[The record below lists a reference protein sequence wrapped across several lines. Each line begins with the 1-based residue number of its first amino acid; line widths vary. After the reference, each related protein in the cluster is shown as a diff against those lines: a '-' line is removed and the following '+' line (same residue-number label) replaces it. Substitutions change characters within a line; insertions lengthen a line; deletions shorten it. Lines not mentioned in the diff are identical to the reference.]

1 MKTKS
6 GIWSAILFLAF
17 AAMTATTTWAAQR
30 ELTPDGNGGYYIN
43 MSATGTDTLVIPD
56 GVTTFNVYDDGGAEG
71 NYSIP
76 SSSNETNLVLVA
88 PQNYLLRL
96 TGYIKTT
103 YGFLSA
109 YDGDNLA
116 SRRKISYLDGY
127 EDVPNTLSSGQR
139 MLINFETLP
148 DYTNAGLFLTVTLV
162 DLTAPHAIVIGE
174 VANGSASASHT
185 EAVGGTLISLSVT
198 PNEGYVLQSINVVDE
213 LGNSLVYDDYG
224 RFLEGF
230 TGGRWYSGNI
240 ATFTMSNTDATV
252 NLRFQQIDKYL
263 DISEYDLPV
272 SGTLPVIIPNG
283 VSTFLIEPKGDG
295 TEDIDIALNA
305 PEGKILQI
313 MSEDNSNSGNDSLYV
328 YDGVNDDANL
338 LGKVPVRDMGRFIS
352 TQNVMT
358 LHYRAD
364 GHFRSRDAFRVTVL
378 DPDEVNNITV
388 TNGAG
393 GTVSP
398 SVSSATANTSVT
410 LTATPDNGYMLDY
423 IEAFDAEG
431 LKVKVN
437 NATWYEPGEMSFK
450 MPGSAVEIKPVFV
463 RIEDGPS
470 INMLKNGTFALTIP
484 EGINTIKVYDN
495 GGETGNYSPNCD
507 GYLLLTAPSGKKLR
521 LSGTIKVRSG
531 YSSGTGELYAYDGDN
546 VNVGLWFKANSYG
559 IGGVPKKLS
568 TGENVMLNFQTSAGT
583 TYDGL
588 NLIVTVVDPN
598 GPHAINIKT
607 AENGG
612 FVNPPATAMPGE
624 VVTLTATPDA
634 GYVLDRALVQDEY
647 VKEEY
652 LSNVEH
658 TVSWYSN
665 NEISFVMPQTDV
677 TITPYFENLAYG
689 PFYLSMDH
697 SGTENVTIPE
707 GVKTFTIS
715 DDYTDEKMDA
725 YFVLTAPEGKVFQMM
740 GEFSGRGSADS
751 LFIYN
756 GNDTLLKA
764 PNGTYISSRVASSNN
779 LTIHYKEMG
788 EFLQRYN
795 GLYLKLLVVDPN
807 EDYAVSFWDYS
818 NGNIVPNTVSAKVNT
833 PVSLSVTPDPGYYLH
848 HVRIWGENTE
858 WEVAKTGGTW
868 YSEGNEVTFLMPGED
883 VNIQPYFASE
893 SETPRIVASW
903 YETTRVT
910 IPAGIEEFYVEGQ
923 GGGEWQAAK
932 PLILTAPE
940 GYLFQVEDVNREYS
954 SEFNAF
960 DGNFAD
966 PVGSG
971 IELMSGVTTGRDLTL
986 VYVATGEYD
995 KSILVKLVD
1004 ASVTHN
1010 VDVHYSGNGY
1020 AGGDLSSASTGN
1032 TINLTATPD
1041 EGYMI
1046 GSIYAEAYL
1055 EDESWSLPITGG
1067 TWYTSNDYSFT
1078 MPYADVR
1085 VYVDF
1090 VEKVTTA
1097 NEGLFIEMPQ
1107 RDSVFATIPADVE
1120 SFNVNGECV
1129 YDACKGTLVLAAPEG
1144 LKFQLT
1150 GDVKTYGDGAGMAVF
1165 DGSGTGATKI
1175 WELDQGNGMYL
1186 NSSGDTLT
1194 LHYESSDSYMRMN
1207 LLVTIIDP
1215 NKKYRIEFAK
1225 VQGGTIDGYP
1235 ESAAPGDTVT
1245 LNITTDME
1253 SYGAC
1258 VYGYDLQTTYY
1269 EFTNCNNS
1277 AWFENQ
1283 IQFVMPDKDL
1293 SIEVSIYETEYSDVI
1308 IPRADTLR
1316 LDIPEGM
1323 RGIQV
1328 YNDYYGEDWLYYN
1341 NNDGVLVLTAPEGYK
1356 LMIIGGGFDLSDEG
1370 DSLIIYD
1377 GDGID
1382 TERELAKKVSA
1393 SGDINELQST
1403 GRALTFK
1410 FKTDGEGNG
1419 HGLFADVRLV
1429 NASGIYSITLN
1440 DASYGSMVADTLS
1453 AMVGDTVTLVATPNN
1468 GYLLDNF
1475 AIWWRDVYG
1484 NYATITPIGGTWY
1497 SGNEAKFVMP
1507 EGNVEI
1513 DAYFSPLI
1521 YGYFTTWIPATDT
1534 SWIDIP
1540 EEGIRELTVRTDCGN
1555 WDYCNNSD
1563 GVLVLTAPEGYSL
1576 RVRGYT
1582 YFADGEDSLFIYDGA
1597 NTDAK
1602 VLAKMSNSNS
1612 YIENVYSTGRS
1623 LAFQLKS
1630 NDEGNGEYPDLQ
1642 VDVLKKSGSSAIA
1655 IYQSFN
1661 GNKLARI
1668 DGLYDGKDTVNI
1680 EEDIDVADIE
1690 FIRNFAVTANDSGKY
1705 STIVFPFGFH
1715 PASVGGLDDILEFSQ
1730 MIEENGKLQVEMN
1743 RVWCRDGEPDRD
1755 CSSYMGNL
1763 VKANTPYMLKMTDTT
1778 LFFNRSL
1785 YTIKKTEPAVATSGD
1800 WQFIG
1805 TYAYKKWEK
1814 GDTDLGNVYG
1824 FAATASNGVEIG
1836 QFVKAGSGAFIRP
1849 MRAYLKYSAP
1859 NGEPRPAPA
1868 GHVSVWRDRSNELPE
1883 EIEVVVVEG
1892 KGRASIGSGESG
1904 SEKKTTV
1911 IGRINTRTGEFTP
1924 VTRTYDLKGRSLN
1937 AKPKAKGVYVGK
1949 KR

>member
-56 GVTTFNVYDDGGAEG
+56 GVMTFNVYDDGGAEDG
-71 NYSIP
+71 CTPNS
-76 SSSNETNLVLVA
+76 EGFLVLTA
-88 PQNYLLRL
+88 PEGKVLRL
-96 TGYIKTT
+96 G
-103 YGFLSA
+103 GR
-109 YDGDNLA
+109 LA
-116 SRRKISYLDGY
+116 SVYGSLTVYDAANESNSLFYKSGFANI
-127 EDVPNTLSSGQR
+127 PKTLSSGR
-139 MLINFETLP
+139 HLLLDFYAGSSVSEGLDLDVTIVDPAGPHMVVINETENGTVSASP
-148 DYTNAGLFLTVTLV
+148 IEANAGTTISLTISPAEGYYLERIDVT
-162 DLTAPHAIVIGE
+162 DEYGNSHAYDGSGNPV
-174 VANGSASASHT
+174 NGF
-185 EAVGGTLISLSVT
+185 VGGKW
-198 PNEGYVLQSINVVDE
+198 
-213 LGNSLVYDDYG
+213 
-224 RFLEGF
+224 F
-230 TGGRWYSGNI
+230 SGNE
-240 ATFTMSNTDATV
+240 TSFTMAGTDVTV
-252 NLRFQQIDKYL
+252 RAVFYPISKYL

-283 VSTFLIEPKGDG
+283 VSTFLIKPKYAGN
-295 TEDIDIALNA
+295 EDIYIVLNA

-313 MSEDNSNSGNDSLYV
+313 MSEDMTNSGNDSLYV
-328 YDGVNDDANL
+328 YDGIDANAAL
-338 LGKVPVRDMGRFIS
+338 LKKGLAREVERPIS
-352 TQNVMT
+352 TQNVMF
-358 LHYRAD
+358 LHYKGD
-364 GHFRSRDAFRVTVL
+364 GKYSSRDAFRVTIL
-378 DPDEVNNITV
+378 DPSEVNNITV

-398 SVSSATANTSVT
+398 SVNSATANTSVT

-423 IEAFDAEG
+423 VEVFDAEG
-431 LKVKVN
+431 LKVEVN
-437 NATWYEPGEMSFK
+437 NATWYESGEMSFK

-463 RIEDGPS
+463 RVEDGPS
-470 INMLKNGTFALTIP
+470 INMLKNGTFELAIP
-484 EGINTIKVYDN
+484 EGINTIKVYDD
-495 GGETGNYSPNCD
+495 GGKEGKYSHNCD

-521 LSGTIKVRSG
+521 LSGTVKVRSG
-531 YSSGTGELYAYDGDN
+531 NYSSYVTGILYAYDGDN
-546 VNVGLWFKANSYG
+546 VNVGSWFTAHSYG
-559 IGGVPKKLS
+559 TWDVSKKLS
-568 TGENVMLNFQTSAGT
+568 TSENVMLNFHSTSGDR
-583 TYDGL
+583 YDGL
-588 NLIVTVVDPN
+588 DLTVTVVDPN

-624 VVTLTATPDA
+624 VVTLRATPDA

-647 VKEEY
+647 VKEQY

-677 TITPYFENLAYG
+677 TITPSFENLAYG
-689 PFYLSMDH
+689 SFYLSMNH

-707 GVKTFTIS
+707 GMKTFTIY

-725 YFVLTAPEGKVFQMM
+725 YFVLTAPEGKVLQVM

-751 LFIYN
+751 LYIYN
-756 GNDTLLKA
+756 GSDTLLKA
-764 PNGTYISSRVASSNN
+764 PNGTYISSGVASSNN

-795 GLYLKLLVVDPN
+795 GIYLKLLVVDPN

-971 IELMSGVTTGRDLTL
+971 AELMSGVTTGRDLTL

-995 KSILVKLVD
+995 KSIRVRLVKAD
-1004 ASVTHN
+1004 ATHS
-1010 VDVHYSGNGY
+1010 VDVSYYGNGY

-1055 EDESWSLPITGG
+1055 EDDSWYLPITGG

-1078 MPYADVR
+1078 MPYANVR

-1090 VEKVTTA
+1090 VEKKTTA
-1097 NEGLFIEMPQ
+1097 DEGLFIEMPK
-1107 RDSVFATIPADVE
+1107 RNSVLATIPADVE
-1120 SFNVNGECV
+1120 SFAVYGECNREP
-1129 YDACKGTLVLAAPEG
+1129 CNGTLVLAAPEG
-1144 LKFQLT
+1144 RKFQLT
-1150 GDVKTYGDGAGMAVF
+1150 GNVETSGAGVGMAVF
-1165 DGSGTGATKI
+1165 DGSGTDATKI
-1175 WELDQGNGMYL
+1175 WDLNQGNNIYL

-1194 LHYESSDSYMRMN
+1194 LHSESRDSYIWMN
-1207 LLVTIIDP
+1207 LRATVVDP
-1215 NKKYRIEFAK
+1215 NKKYKIEVAK
-1225 VQGGTIDGYP
+1225 VNGGTIDGFP

-1245 LNITTDME
+1245 MNITTDIK
-1253 SYGAC
+1253 SYNVC
-1258 VYGYDLQTTYY
+1258 VEAYDLQTKMY
-1269 EFTNCNNS
+1269 EFENCNFS
-1277 AWFENQ
+1277 AWYENQ
-1283 IQFVMPDKDL
+1283 FKFVMPEKDL
-1293 SIEVSIYETEYSDVI
+1293 SLEVYIFESEYVDAV
-1308 IPRADTLR
+1308 IPRVDTLR

-1323 RGIQV
+1323 KSIQV
-1328 YNDYYGEDWLYYN
+1328 YSDYSREDYFYYN
-1341 NNDGVLVLTAPEGYK
+1341 NSDGVLVMTAPEGYK
-1356 LMIIGGGFDLSDEG
+1356 LVVAGGEVDISDEG

-1377 GDGID
+1377 GDGVD
-1382 TERELAKKVSA
+1382 TERELAKVSV
-1393 SGDINELQST
+1393 GGEIDELEST
-1403 GRALTFK
+1403 GRTLTFK
-1410 FKTDGEGNG
+1410 FKSDEEGKGEG
-1419 HGLFADVRLV
+1419 V
-1429 NASGIYSITLN
+1429 NANVRIVDVNEIYTISLSGVWGGNISS
-1440 DASYGSMVADTLS
+1440 DKLS
-1453 AMVGDTVTLVATPNN
+1453 ATVGDTVTLVATPDE
-1468 GYLLDNF
+1468 GYLLNTFSIEWEDL
-1475 AIWWRDVYG
+1475 YG
-1484 NYATITPIGGTWY
+1484 DWSNVSPVGGTWY

-1507 EGNVEI
+1507 RGDVRIYAEFNSP
-1513 DAYFSPLI
+1513 DNYFKAI
-1521 YGYFTTWIPATDT
+1521 IPTADT
-1534 SWIDIP
+1534 IVANIP
-1540 EEGIRELTVRTDCGN
+1540 EIVRKVTVRTDCG
-1555 WDYCNNSD
+1555 WSYCSNSD

-1576 RVRGYT
+1576 RLSGNTALV
-1582 YFADGEDSLFIYDGA
+1582 DEDSLFIYDGA
-1597 NTDAK
+1597 GTDAK
-1602 VLAKMSNSNS
+1602 VLAKMSNNNNHID
-1612 YIENVYSTGRS
+1612 YIYSTGRS

-1630 NDEGNGEYPDLQ
+1630 NENGNDEYPELI
-1642 VDVLKKSGSSAIA
+1642 VDVLKKSGSSAVA
-1655 IYQSFN
+1655 VYEYYDGYKF
-1661 GNKLARI
+1661 ARI

-1680 EEDIDVADIE
+1680 EEDIEVNDVE

-1705 STIVFPFGFH
+1705 STVVFPFDFN
-1715 PASVGGLDDILEFSQ
+1715 ATSVSGLDDILEFSQ
-1730 MIEENGKLQVEMN
+1730 MIEEDGKLKVEMN
-1743 RVWCRDGEPDRD
+1743 RVWCRADVDPDRD
-1755 CSSYMGNL
+1755 CSSYEGNL
-1763 VKANTPYMLKMTDTT
+1763 KANTPYMLKMTDET
-1778 LFFNRSL
+1778 LFFNGSN
-1785 YTIKKTEPAVATSGD
+1785 YTIKKTEPAVATSGN

-1814 GDTDLGNVYG
+1814 GDTDLGSVYG

>member
-6 GIWSAILFLAF
+6 LVLGSLLGMLLVFF
-17 AAMTATTTWAAQR
+17 TTTTAWAAQR
-30 ELTPDGNGGYYIN
+30 ELSDDGNGGYYIN

-56 GVTTFNVYDDGGAEG
+56 GVTTFKVYDDGGAEDG
-71 NYSIP
+71 YTPNS
-76 SSSNETNLVLVA
+76 EGFLVLTA
-88 PQNYLLRL
+88 PESRVLRLGGSIGAVNSYLYVYDAADESNYLF
-96 TGYIKTT
+96 YKS
-103 YGFLSA
+103 GFV
-109 YDGDNLA
+109 NIP
-116 SRRKISYLDGY
+116 R
-127 EDVPNTLSSGQR
+127 TLSSGR
-139 MLINFETLP
+139 NLLLDFSTGSVVTDGLYLEVTVVDPAGPHMVVITETENGTVSATP
-148 DYTNAGLFLTVTLV
+148 IEANVGETISLTISPAEGYYLERLDVTDEYNNSLSYDSYGNPV
-162 DLTAPHAIVIGE
+162 
-174 VANGSASASHT
+174 NGF
-185 EAVGGTLISLSVT
+185 VGGKW
-198 PNEGYVLQSINVVDE
+198 
-213 LGNSLVYDDYG
+213 
-224 RFLEGF
+224 F
-230 TGGRWYSGNI
+230 SGNE
-240 ATFTMSNTDATV
+240 TSFTMAGTDVTV
-252 NLRFQQIDKYL
+252 RAVFYPISKYL

-283 VSTFLIEPKGDG
+283 VSTFLIKPKYAGN
-295 TEDIDIALNA
+295 EDIYIVLNA

-313 MSEDNSNSGNDSLYV
+313 MSEDMTNSGNDSLYV
-328 YDGVNDDANL
+328 YDGIDANAAL
-338 LGKVPVRDMGRFIS
+338 LKKGLAREVERPIS
-352 TQNVMT
+352 TQNVMF
-358 LHYRAD
+358 LHYKGD
-364 GHFRSRDAFRVTVL
+364 GKYSSRDAFRVTIL
-378 DPDEVNNITV
+378 DPSEVNNITV

-398 SVSSATANTSVT
+398 SVNSATANTSVT

-423 IEAFDAEG
+423 VEVFDAEG
-431 LKVKVN
+431 LKVEVN
-437 NATWYEPGEMSFK
+437 NATWYESGEMSFK

-463 RIEDGPS
+463 RVEDGPS
-470 INMLKNGTFALTIP
+470 INMLKNGTFELAIP
-484 EGINTIKVYDN
+484 EGINTIKVYDD
-495 GGETGNYSPNCD
+495 GGKEGKYSHNCD

-521 LSGTIKVRSG
+521 LSGTVKVRSG
-531 YSSGTGELYAYDGDN
+531 NYSSYVTGILYAYDGDN
-546 VNVGLWFKANSYG
+546 VNVGSWFTAHSYG
-559 IGGVPKKLS
+559 TWDVSKKLS
-568 TGENVMLNFQTSAGT
+568 TSENVMLNFHSTSGDR
-583 TYDGL
+583 YDGL
-588 NLIVTVVDPN
+588 DLTVTVVDPN

-624 VVTLTATPDA
+624 VVTLRATPDA

-677 TITPYFENLAYG
+677 TITPSFENLAYG

-707 GVKTFTIS
+707 GMKTFTIS
-715 DDYTDEKMDA
+715 DDYTYEKIDA
-725 YFVLTAPEGKVFQMM
+725 YFALTAPEGKVLQVM

-751 LFIYN
+751 LYIYN
-756 GNDTLLKA
+756 SSDTLLKA
-764 PNGTYISSRVASSNN
+764 LNGSYIGSMVASSND

-788 EFLQRYN
+788 ESIQKLN
-795 GLYLKLLVVDPN
+795 GLALIFLVVDPN
-807 EDYAVSFWDYS
+807 KDYAVSFWDYS
-818 NGNIVPNTVSAKVNT
+818 NGNIVPNTVSAKANT
-833 PVSLSVTPDPGYYLH
+833 PVSLSVTPDSGYYLH
-848 HVRIWGENTE
+848 HVRIRGENTG
-858 WEVAKTGGTW
+858 WEVSKTGGTW

-883 VNIQPYFASE
+883 VSIQPYFASE
-893 SETPRIVASW
+893 SETPNIAVSR
-903 YETTRVT
+903 YETIRAT
-910 IPAGIEEFYVEGQ
+910 IPAEFEVFYVNGQ
-923 GGGEWQAAK
+923 GVGEWEAAK
-932 PLILTAPE
+932 PLILKAPE
-940 GYLFQVEDVNREYS
+940 GYWFQVENMNHEYTS
-954 SEFNAF
+954 GFNAY
-960 DGNFAD
+960 DGEFAD

-971 IELMSGVTTGRDLTL
+971 AELMSGITTGRDLTL
-986 VYVATGEYD
+986 VYVGTGEYD
-995 KSILVKLVD
+995 MSIPVRLVD
-1004 ASVTHN
+1004 ASVTHS

-1032 TINLTATPD
+1032 TINLTATPN

-1055 EDESWSLPITGG
+1055 EDDSWYLPITGG

-1090 VEKVTTA
+1090 VEKKTTA
-1097 NEGLFIEMPQ
+1097 DSGLYIPMPQ

-1120 SFNVNGECV
+1120 SFAVTGGCDGEMCN
-1129 YDACKGTLVLAAPEG
+1129 GTLVLAAPEG
-1144 LKFQLT
+1144 RKFQLKGSVEIGGENASMT
-1150 GDVKTYGDGAGMAVF
+1150 FF
-1165 DGSGTGATKI
+1165 DGSVTNALHQL
-1175 WELDQGNGMYL
+1175 ELNQGQNVEL

-1194 LHYESSDSYMRMN
+1194 LHYESRDSYIWMN
-1207 LLVTIIDP
+1207 LIVTVVDP
-1215 NKKYRIEFAK
+1215 NKKYKIEVAS
-1225 VQGGTIDGYP
+1225 VDGGSIDGYP

-1245 LNITTDME
+1245 LNITTDMK

-1293 SIEVSIYETEYSDVI
+1293 SIEVSIYETEYGDAV

-1316 LDIPEGM
+1316 VDIPEGM
-1323 RGIQV
+1323 TSVQV
-1328 YNDYYGEDWLYYN
+1328 YNDYSREDYFYYSN
-1341 NNDGVLVLTAPEGYK
+1341 NNGVLVLTAPEGYK
-1356 LMIIGGGFDLSDEG
+1356 LMITNGEVDISDEG

-1377 GDGID
+1377 GDGVD
-1382 TERELAKKVSA
+1382 AERELVKVSV
-1393 SGDINELQST
+1393 GGEIEELRST
-1403 GRALTFK
+1403 GRTLTFK
-1410 FKTDGEGNG
+1410 FKSDEEGNREG
-1419 HGLFADVRLV
+1419 VYASIRLI

-1440 DASYGSMVADTLS
+1440 DASFGSMVADTLS

-1468 GYLLDNF
+1468 GYLLNNF

-1484 NYATITPIGGTWY
+1484 KYSTITPIGGTWY

-1540 EEGIRELTVRTDCGN
+1540 EEGIRELTVRTDCGE

-1597 NTDAK
+1597 STDAK
-1602 VLAKMSNSNS
+1602 VLTKMSINNS

-1661 GNKLARI
+1661 GNRLARI

-1715 PASVGGLDDILEFSQ
+1715 PASVNGLDDILEFSQ

-1763 VKANTPYMLKMTDTT
+1763 IKANTPYMLKMTDTS

-1785 YTIKKTEPAVATSGD
+1785 YTIKKTEPAVAKVGD

-1805 TYAYKKWEK
+1805 TYAYKKWEE
-1814 GDTDLGNVYG
+1814 GDIDLGSVYG
-1824 FAATASNGVEIG
+1824 FAATASNGAEIG

-1849 MRAYLKYSAP
+1849 LRAYLKYSTP

-1868 GHVSVWRDRSNELPE
+1868 GHVSVWRDHSNELPE

>member
-1 MKTKS
+1 
-6 GIWSAILFLAF
+6 
-17 AAMTATTTWAAQR
+17 MTVTNAWAAQR
-30 ELTPDGNGGYYIN
+30 ELSDDGNGGYYIN

-56 GVTTFNVYDDGGAEG
+56 GVTTFKVYDDGGAEG

-96 TGYIKTT
+96 TGYIRTT

-109 YDGDNLA
+109 YDGDNIA

-162 DLTAPHAIVIGE
+162 DLTVPHAIVIGE
-174 VANGSASASHT
+174 VANGSVSASHT
-185 EAVGGTLISLSVT
+185 EAVGGTQISLSVT

-230 TGGRWYSGNI
+230 TGGQWYSGNT

-252 NLRFQQIDKYL
+252 ELRFQEIDKYL
-263 DISEYDLPV
+263 KISEYDLPE
-272 SGTLPVIIPNG
+272 SGMLPVIIPNE

-328 YDGVNDDANL
+328 YDGINDDANL

-364 GHFRSRDAFRVTVL
+364 GRFRSRDAFRVTVL
-378 DPDEVNNITV
+378 DPNEVNNITV
-388 TNGAG
+388 TNGTG

-423 IEAFDAEG
+423 VEVFDAEG
-431 LKVKVN
+431 LKVEVS
-437 NATWYEPGEMSFK
+437 NATWYESGEMSFK

-470 INMLKNGTFALTIP
+470 INMLKNGFFELAIP

-495 GGETGNYSPNCD
+495 GGETGKYSPNCD

-531 YSSGTGELYAYDGDN
+531 NNSSGTGLLSAYDGDN
-546 VNVGLWFKANSYG
+546 VNVGSWFTADSYG
-559 IGGVPKKLS
+559 TWNVPKKLS
-568 TGENVMLNFQTSAGT
+568 TGENVMLSFQTSGGT

-588 NLIVTVVDPN
+588 DLTVTVVDPN
-598 GPHAINIKT
+598 GPHAINIET
-607 AENGG
+607 AEHGG

-634 GYVLDRALVQDEY
+634 GYILDKALVQDEN
-647 VKEEY
+647 VWDEY

-658 TVSWYSN
+658 TASWYSN

-677 TITPYFENLAYG
+677 TITPHFENLTYG
-689 PFYLSMDH
+689 HFYLSMNH
-697 SGTENVTIPE
+697 SGTENMTIPD
-707 GVKTFTIS
+707 GIKTFTIS
-715 DDYTDEKMDA
+715 DDYTDEKIDA
-725 YFVLTAPEGKVFQMM
+725 YFALTAPEGKVLQVM
-740 GEFSGRGSADS
+740 GDFSGRGSADS
-751 LFIYN
+751 LYIYN
-756 GNDTLLKA
+756 SSDTLLKA
-764 PNGTYISSRVASSNN
+764 PNGIYISSRVASSND

-788 EFLQRYN
+788 ESIQKRN
-795 GLYLKLLVVDPN
+795 GLALIFLVVDPN
-807 EDYAVSFWDYS
+807 KDYAVSFWDYS

-833 PVSLSVTPDPGYYLH
+833 PVSFSVTPDPGYYLH
-848 HVRIWGENTE
+848 HVRIWGENTG
-858 WEVAKTGGTW
+858 WEISKTGGTW

-883 VNIQPYFASE
+883 VNIEPYFASE
-893 SETPRIVASW
+893 SETPNIAVSR
-903 YETTRVT
+903 YETIRAT
-910 IPAGIEEFYVEGQ
+910 IPARFEEFYVNGQ
-923 GGGEWQAAK
+923 GVGVWEAAK
-932 PLILTAPE
+932 PLILKAPE
-940 GYLFQVEDVNREYS
+940 GYWFLVENMNHEYTS
-954 SEFNAF
+954 GFNAY
-960 DGNFAD
+960 DGEFAD

-971 IELMSGVTTGRDLTL
+971 AELMSGITTGRDLTL
-986 VYVATGEYD
+986 VYVGTGEYD
-995 KSILVKLVD
+995 MSIPVRLVD

-1032 TINLTATPD
+1032 TINLTATPN

-1055 EDESWSLPITGG
+1055 DLNDESWSLPITGG

-1085 VYVDF
+1085 VNVEF

-1129 YDACKGTLVLAAPEG
+1129 YDACKGTLVLVAPEG
-1144 LKFQLT
+1144 RKFQLT

-1175 WELDQGNGMYL
+1175 WELDQGNDIYL

-1245 LNITTDME
+1245 LNITTDIK
-1253 SYGAC
+1253 SYNVC
-1258 VYGYDLQTTYY
+1258 VEAYDLKTTLY
-1269 EFTNCNNS
+1269 EFENCNFS
-1277 AWFENQ
+1277 AWYENQ
-1283 IQFVMPDKDL
+1283 FKFVMPEKDL
-1293 SIEVSIYETEYSDVI
+1293 SLKVYIFEAEYGDAV

-1316 LDIPEGM
+1316 VDIPEGM
-1323 RGIQV
+1323 ASVQV
-1328 YNDYYGEDWLYYN
+1328 YNDYSREDYFYYN

-1356 LMIIGGGFDLSDEG
+1356 LMITDGEVDLSDEG

-1382 TERELAKKVSA
+1382 AERELVKVSI
-1393 SGDINELQST
+1393 GGEIDELRST
-1403 GRALTFK
+1403 GRTLTFK
-1410 FKTDGEGNG
+1410 FKSDGEGNG
-1419 HGLFADVRLV
+1419 RGIYANIRLV

-1440 DASYGSMVADTLS
+1440 DASFGSMVADTLS

-1484 NYATITPIGGTWY
+1484 KYSTITPIGGTWY

-1576 RVRGYT
+1576 RVRGNT

-1630 NDEGNGEYPDLQ
+1630 NGEGNGEYPDLQ

-1661 GNKLARI
+1661 GNRLARI

-1763 VKANTPYMLKMTDTT
+1763 IKANTPYMLKMTDTT

-1785 YTIKKTEPAVATSGD
+1785 YTIKKTEPAVAKVGD

-1805 TYAYKKWEK
+1805 TYAYKKWEE
-1814 GDTDLGNVYG
+1814 GDTDLGSVYG
-1824 FAATASNGVEIG
+1824 FAATASNGAEIG

-1849 MRAYLKYSAP
+1849 LRAYLKYSTP

-1892 KGRASIGSGESG
+1892 KSRASIGSGESG

>member
-6 GIWSAILFLAF
+6 LVLGSLLGILLVLLTST
-17 AAMTATTTWAAQR
+17 TAWAAQR
-30 ELTPDGNGGYYIN
+30 TLTADGNGGYYIN
-43 MSATGTDTLVIPD
+43 MPATGVDTLVIPD
-56 GVTTFNVYDDGGAEG
+56 GVTTFKVYDDGG
-71 NYSIP
+71 P
-76 SSSNETNLVLVA
+76 NET
-88 PQNYLLRL
+88 
-96 TGYIKTT
+96 
-103 YGFLSA
+103 FSA
-109 YDGDNLA
+109 GC
-116 SRRKISYLDGY
+116 
-127 EDVPNTLSSGQR
+127 
-139 MLINFETLP
+139 
-148 DYTNAGLFLTVTLV
+148 
-162 DLTAPHAIVIGE
+162 
-174 VANGSASASHT
+174 
-185 EAVGGTLISLSVT
+185 
-198 PNEGYVLQSINVVDE
+198 
-213 LGNSLVYDDYG
+213 
-224 RFLEGF
+224 EGF
-230 TGGRWYSGNI
+230 
-240 ATFTMSNTDATV
+240 
-252 NLRFQQIDKYL
+252 
-263 DISEYDLPV
+263 
-272 SGTLPVIIPNG
+272 
-283 VSTFLIEPKGDG
+283 
-295 TEDIDIALNA
+295 
-305 PEGKILQI
+305 
-313 MSEDNSNSGNDSLYV
+313 
-328 YDGVNDDANL
+328 
-338 LGKVPVRDMGRFIS
+338 
-352 TQNVMT
+352 
-358 LHYRAD
+358 
-364 GHFRSRDAFRVTVL
+364 
-378 DPDEVNNITV
+378 
-388 TNGAG
+388 
-393 GTVSP
+393 
-398 SVSSATANTSVT
+398 
-410 LTATPDNGYMLDY
+410 
-423 IEAFDAEG
+423 
-431 LKVKVN
+431 
-437 NATWYEPGEMSFK
+437 
-450 MPGSAVEIKPVFV
+450 
-463 RIEDGPS
+463 
-470 INMLKNGTFALTIP
+470 
-484 EGINTIKVYDN
+484 
-495 GGETGNYSPNCD
+495 
-507 GYLLLTAPSGKKLR
+507 LLLTAPEGRLLR
-521 LSGTIKVRSG
+521 LAGSIKTNYYSVSVG
-531 YSSGTGELYAYDGDN
+531 YLTVYDGVDANAGYLLYDYGN
-546 VNVGLWFKANSYG
+546 VPNLR
-559 IGGVPKKLS
+559 KKLS
-568 TGENVMLNFQTSAGT
+568 TQENMFLQFRGSGDHWKTE
-583 TYDGL
+583 YEGL
-588 NLIVTVVDPN
+588 ELTITIVDPN

-665 NEISFVMPQTDV
+665 NEISFVMPSTDV

-697 SGTENVTIPE
+697 SGTENVIIPE

-725 YFVLTAPEGKVFQMM
+725 YFVLTAPEGKVFQVM

-751 LFIYN
+751 LYIYN
-756 GNDTLLKA
+756 GSDTLLEA
-764 PNGTYISSRVASSNN
+764 PNGTYISRRVASSNN

-807 EDYAVSFWDYS
+807 EDYSVSFWDYS

-833 PVSLSVTPDPGYYLH
+833 PVSLSVTPDSGYYLH

-995 KSILVKLVD
+995 KSILVKLVE
-1004 ASVTHN
+1004 ASVTHS

-1046 GSIYAEAYL
+1046 GDIYAEAYF
-1055 EDESWSLPITGG
+1055 ENMWWPVHITGG

-1090 VEKVTTA
+1090 VEKKTTA
-1097 NEGLFIEMPQ
+1097 DEGLFIEMPK
-1107 RDSVFATIPADVE
+1107 RNSVLATIPADVE
-1120 SFNVNGECV
+1120 SFAVYGECNREP
-1129 YDACKGTLVLAAPEG
+1129 CNGTLVLAAPEG
-1144 LKFQLT
+1144 RKFQLT
-1150 GDVKTYGDGAGMAVF
+1150 GNVETSGAGVGMAVF
-1165 DGSGTGATKI
+1165 DGSGTDATRI
-1175 WELDQGNGMYL
+1175 WDLNQGNNIYL

-1194 LHYESSDSYMRMN
+1194 LHHQSGDSYINMYLRAT
-1207 LLVTIIDP
+1207 VVDP
-1215 NKKYRIEFAK
+1215 NKKYKIEVASL
-1225 VQGGTIDGYP
+1225 QGGTIDGYP

-1245 LNITTDME
+1245 LNIVTDIK
-1253 SYGAC
+1253 SYNVC
-1258 VYGYDLQTTYY
+1258 VEAYDLKTTFY
-1269 EFTNCNNS
+1269 EFYRCYRS
-1277 AWFENQ
+1277 AWYENQ
-1283 IQFVMPDKDL
+1283 VQFVMPEKDL
-1293 SIEVSIYETEYSDVI
+1293 SLEVYIFEAEYGDAV

-1323 RGIQV
+1323 KSIDI
-1328 YNDYYGEDWLYYN
+1328 YSDYSYIDWLYYSN
-1341 NNDGVLVLTAPEGYK
+1341 SDGVLVLTAPEGYK
-1356 LMIIGGGFDLSDEG
+1356 LVVAEGAGDISDEG
-1370 DSLIIYD
+1370 DSLIIYA
-1377 GDGID
+1377 GDGVD
-1382 TERELAKKVSA
+1382 AERELATISV
-1393 SGDINELQST
+1393 GGEIGELENT
-1403 GRALTFK
+1403 GRSLTFK
-1410 FKTDGEGNG
+1410 FKSDGEGNG
-1419 HGLFADVRLV
+1419 EGVYAKVRVVDVNEV
-1429 NASGIYSITLN
+1429 YSITLAGTWN
-1440 DASYGSMVADTLS
+1440 GNMISDKLS
-1453 AMVGDTVTLVATPNN
+1453 ATVGDTVTLVATPDE
-1468 GYLLDNF
+1468 GYLL
-1475 AIWWRDVYG
+1475 
-1484 NYATITPIGGTWY
+1484 NYFTVDWEDFHGSWNSISPVGGTWY

-1507 EGNVEI
+1507 RGDV
-1513 DAYFSPLI
+1513 LI
-1521 YGYFTTWIPATDT
+1521 YAEFRSPNDYLRATIPTTDT
-1534 SWIDIP
+1534 VVANIP
-1540 EEGIRELTVRTDCGN
+1540 EGIRKLTVRTACG
-1555 WDYCNNSD
+1555 WAYCDNND

-1576 RVRGYT
+1576 RLSGSTALV
-1582 YFADGEDSLFIYDGA
+1582 DEDSLFIYDGA
-1597 NTDAK
+1597 GTDAK
-1602 VLAKMSNSNS
+1602 VLAKMSNNNNHID
-1612 YIENVYSTGRS
+1612 YIYSTGRS

-1630 NDEGNGEYPDLQ
+1630 NENGNDEYPELS
-1642 VDVLKKSGSSAIA
+1642 VDVLKKSGSSAVA
-1655 IYQSFN
+1655 VYEYYN
-1661 GNKLARI
+1661 GYKFARI

-1680 EEDIDVADIE
+1680 EEDIEVSDVE

-1705 STIVFPFGFH
+1705 STIVFPFDFN
-1715 PASVGGLDDILEFSQ
+1715 ASSVSGLDDILEFSQ
-1730 MIEENGKLQVEMN
+1730 MTEENGKLQVEMN
-1743 RVWCRDGEPDRD
+1743 RVWCRADVDPDRD
-1755 CSSYMGNL
+1755 CSSYEGNL
-1763 VKANTPYMLKMTDTT
+1763 KANTPYMLKMTDET
-1778 LFFNRSL
+1778 LFFNGSD
-1785 YTIKKTEPAVATSGD
+1785 YTIKKTEPAVATSGN

-1814 GDTDLGNVYG
+1814 GDADLGNVYG
-1824 FAATASNGVEIG
+1824 FAATASNGAEIG

-1849 MRAYLKYSAP
+1849 LRAYLKYSAP

>member
-1 MKTKS
+1 
-6 GIWSAILFLAF
+6 
-17 AAMTATTTWAAQR
+17 
-30 ELTPDGNGGYYIN
+30 
-43 MSATGTDTLVIPD
+43 
-56 GVTTFNVYDDGGAEG
+56 
-71 NYSIP
+71 
-76 SSSNETNLVLVA
+76 
-88 PQNYLLRL
+88 
-96 TGYIKTT
+96 
-103 YGFLSA
+103 
-109 YDGDNLA
+109 
-116 SRRKISYLDGY
+116 
-127 EDVPNTLSSGQR
+127 
-139 MLINFETLP
+139 
-148 DYTNAGLFLTVTLV
+148 
-162 DLTAPHAIVIGE
+162 
-174 VANGSASASHT
+174 
-185 EAVGGTLISLSVT
+185 
-198 PNEGYVLQSINVVDE
+198 
-213 LGNSLVYDDYG
+213 
-224 RFLEGF
+224 
-230 TGGRWYSGNI
+230 
-240 ATFTMSNTDATV
+240 MSNTDATV
-252 NLRFQQIDKYL
+252 ELRFQEIDKYL
-263 DISEYDLPV
+263 KISEYDLPE
-272 SGTLPVIIPNG
+272 SGMLPVIIPNE

-328 YDGVNDDANL
+328 YDGINDDANL

-364 GHFRSRDAFRVTVL
+364 GRFRSRDAFRVTVL
-378 DPDEVNNITV
+378 DPNEVNNITV
-388 TNGAG
+388 TNGTG

-423 IEAFDAEG
+423 VEVFDAEG
-431 LKVKVN
+431 LKVEVS
-437 NATWYEPGEMSFK
+437 NATWYESGEMSFK

-470 INMLKNGTFALTIP
+470 INMLKNGFFELAIP

-495 GGETGNYSPNCD
+495 GGETGKYSPNCD

-531 YSSGTGELYAYDGDN
+531 NNSSGTGLLSAYDGDN
-546 VNVGLWFKANSYG
+546 VNVGSWFTADSYG
-559 IGGVPKKLS
+559 TWNVPKKLS
-568 TGENVMLNFQTSAGT
+568 TGENVMLSFQTSGGT

-588 NLIVTVVDPN
+588 DLTVTVVDPN
-598 GPHAINIKT
+598 GPHAINIET
-607 AENGG
+607 AEHGG

-634 GYVLDRALVQDEY
+634 GYILDKALVQDEN
-647 VKEEY
+647 VWDEY

-658 TVSWYSN
+658 TASWYSN

-677 TITPYFENLAYG
+677 TITPHFENLTYG
-689 PFYLSMDH
+689 HFYLSMNH
-697 SGTENVTIPE
+697 SGTENMTIPD
-707 GVKTFTIS
+707 GIKTFTIS
-715 DDYTDEKMDA
+715 DDYTDEKIDA
-725 YFVLTAPEGKVFQMM
+725 YFALTAPEGKVLQVM
-740 GEFSGRGSADS
+740 GDFSGRGSADS
-751 LFIYN
+751 LYIYN
-756 GNDTLLKA
+756 SSDTLLKA
-764 PNGTYISSRVASSNN
+764 PNGIYISSRVASSND

-788 EFLQRYN
+788 ESIQKRN
-795 GLYLKLLVVDPN
+795 GLALIFLVVDPN
-807 EDYAVSFWDYS
+807 KDYAVSFWDYS

-833 PVSLSVTPDPGYYLH
+833 PVSFSVTPDPGYYLH
-848 HVRIWGENTE
+848 HVRIWGENTG
-858 WEVAKTGGTW
+858 WEISKTGGTW

-883 VNIQPYFASE
+883 VNIEPYFASE
-893 SETPRIVASW
+893 SETPNIAVSR
-903 YETTRVT
+903 YETIRAT
-910 IPAGIEEFYVEGQ
+910 IPARFEEFYVNGQ
-923 GGGEWQAAK
+923 GVGVWEAAK
-932 PLILTAPE
+932 PLILKAPE
-940 GYLFQVEDVNREYS
+940 GYWFLVENMNHEYTS
-954 SEFNAF
+954 GFNAY
-960 DGNFAD
+960 DGEFAD

-971 IELMSGVTTGRDLTL
+971 AELMSGITTGRDLTL
-986 VYVATGEYD
+986 VYVGTGEYD
-995 KSILVKLVD
+995 MSIPVRLVD

-1032 TINLTATPD
+1032 TINLTATPN

-1055 EDESWSLPITGG
+1055 DLNDESWSLPITGG

-1085 VYVDF
+1085 VNVEF

-1129 YDACKGTLVLAAPEG
+1129 YDACKGTLVLVAPEG
-1144 LKFQLT
+1144 RKFQLT

-1175 WELDQGNGMYL
+1175 WELDQGNDIYL

-1245 LNITTDME
+1245 LNITTDIK
-1253 SYGAC
+1253 SYNVC
-1258 VYGYDLQTTYY
+1258 VEAYDLKTTLY
-1269 EFTNCNNS
+1269 EFENCNFS
-1277 AWFENQ
+1277 AWYENQ
-1283 IQFVMPDKDL
+1283 FKFVMPEKDL
-1293 SIEVSIYETEYSDVI
+1293 SLKVYIFEAEYGDAV

-1316 LDIPEGM
+1316 VDIPEGM
-1323 RGIQV
+1323 ASVQV
-1328 YNDYYGEDWLYYN
+1328 YNDYSREDYFYYN

-1356 LMIIGGGFDLSDEG
+1356 LMITDGEVDLSDEG

-1382 TERELAKKVSA
+1382 AERELVKVSI
-1393 SGDINELQST
+1393 GGEIDELRST
-1403 GRALTFK
+1403 GRTLTFK
-1410 FKTDGEGNG
+1410 FKSDGEGNG
-1419 HGLFADVRLV
+1419 RGIYANIRLV

-1440 DASYGSMVADTLS
+1440 DASFGSMVADTLS

-1484 NYATITPIGGTWY
+1484 KYSTITPIGGTWY

-1576 RVRGYT
+1576 RVRGNT

-1630 NDEGNGEYPDLQ
+1630 NGEGNGEYPDLQ

-1661 GNKLARI
+1661 GNRLARI

-1763 VKANTPYMLKMTDTT
+1763 IKANTPYMLKMTDTT

-1785 YTIKKTEPAVATSGD
+1785 YTIKKTEPAVAKVGD

-1805 TYAYKKWEK
+1805 TYAYKKWEE
-1814 GDTDLGNVYG
+1814 GDTDLGSVYG
-1824 FAATASNGVEIG
+1824 FAATASNGAEIG

-1849 MRAYLKYSAP
+1849 LRAYLKYSTP

-1892 KGRASIGSGESG
+1892 KSRASIGSGESG

>member
-109 YDGDNLA
+109 YDGDNIA
-116 SRRKISYLDGY
+116 SRRKISFLDGY

-162 DLTAPHAIVIGE
+162 DLAAPHAIVIGE

-213 LGNSLVYDDYG
+213 LGNSLAYDDYG
-224 RFLEGF
+224 HFLKGF
-230 TGGRWYSGNI
+230 TGGRWYSGNTT
-240 ATFTMSNTDATV
+240 TFIMSKTGATV
-252 NLRFQQIDKYL
+252 ELRFQEIDKYL
-263 DISEYDLPV
+263 KISEYDLPE
-272 SGTLPVIIPNG
+272 SGMLPVIIPNE

-328 YDGVNDDANL
+328 YDGVDDANL

-437 NATWYEPGEMSFK
+437 NATWYESGEMSFK

-470 INMLKNGTFALTIP
+470 INMLKNGFFELAIP

-495 GGETGNYSPNCD
+495 GGETGKYSPNCD

-521 LSGTIKVRSG
+521 LSGTIKVRSSN
-531 YSSGTGELYAYDGDN
+531 YSSGTGLLSAYDGDN
-546 VNVGLWFKANSYG
+546 VNVGSWFTADSYG
-559 IGGVPKKLS
+559 TWNVPKKLS
-568 TGENVMLNFQTSAGT
+568 TGENVMLSFQTSGGT

-588 NLIVTVVDPN
+588 DLTVTVVDPN
-598 GPHAINIKT
+598 GPHAINIET
-607 AENGG
+607 AEHGG

-634 GYVLDRALVQDEY
+634 GYILDKALVQDEY

-658 TVSWYSN
+658 TASWYSN

-677 TITPYFENLAYG
+677 TITPHFENLTYG
-689 PFYLSMDH
+689 HFYLSMNH
-697 SGTENVTIPE
+697 SGTENMTIPD
-707 GVKTFTIS
+707 GIKTFTIS
-715 DDYTDEKMDA
+715 DDYTDEKIDA
-725 YFVLTAPEGKVFQMM
+725 YFVLTAPEGKVLQVM

-751 LFIYN
+751 LYIYN
-756 GNDTLLKA
+756 SSDTLLKA
-764 PNGTYISSRVASSNN
+764 LNGSYIGSMVVSSND

-788 EFLQRYN
+788 ESIQKRN
-795 GLYLKLLVVDPN
+795 GLALIFLVVDPN
-807 EDYAVSFWDYS
+807 KDYAVSFWDYS

-833 PVSLSVTPDPGYYLH
+833 PISLSVTPDPGYYLH
-848 HVRIWGENTE
+848 HVRIWGENTG
-858 WEVAKTGGTW
+858 WEVSKTGGTW

-883 VNIQPYFASE
+883 VNIEPYFASE
-893 SETPRIVASW
+893 SETPSIAVSR
-903 YETTRVT
+903 YETIRAT
-910 IPAGIEEFYVEGQ
+910 IPARFEEFYVNGQ
-923 GGGEWQAAK
+923 GVGEWEAAK
-932 PLILTAPE
+932 PLILKAPE
-940 GYLFQVEDVNREYS
+940 GYWFLVENMNHEYTS
-954 SEFNAF
+954 GFNAY
-960 DGNFAD
+960 DGEFAD

-971 IELMSGVTTGRDLTL
+971 AELMSGITTGRDLTL
-986 VYVATGEYD
+986 VYVGTGEYNM
-995 KSILVKLVD
+995 SIPVRLVD

-1032 TINLTATPD
+1032 TINLTATPN

-1055 EDESWSLPITGG
+1055 DLNDESWSLPITGG

-1085 VYVDF
+1085 VNVEF
-1090 VEKVTTA
+1090 VEKKTTA
-1097 NEGLFIEMPQ
+1097 NEGLSIEMPQ
-1107 RDSVFATIPADVE
+1107 RDTVFATIPADVE

-1129 YDACKGTLVLAAPEG
+1129 LETCNGTLVLAAPEG

-1175 WELDQGNGMYL
+1175 WDLNQGNGMYL

-1207 LLVTIIDP
+1207 LRATVVDP
-1215 NKKYRIEFAK
+1215 NKKYKIEVASL
-1225 VQGGTIDGYP
+1225 QGGTIDGYP

-1245 LNITTDME
+1245 MNITTDIK
-1253 SYGAC
+1253 SYNVC
-1258 VYGYDLQTTYY
+1258 VEAYDLKTTLY
-1269 EFTNCNNS
+1269 EFYRCYRS
-1277 AWFENQ
+1277 AWYENQ
-1283 IQFVMPDKDL
+1283 VQFVMPEKDL
-1293 SIEVSIYETEYSDVI
+1293 SLEVYIFEAEYGDAV

-1323 RGIQV
+1323 KSIDI
-1328 YNDYYGEDWLYYN
+1328 YSDYSYIDWLYYSNSDGVLVLTAPEGYKLVVAEGAGDISDEGDSLIIYAGDGVDAERELATISVGGEIGELENTGRSLTFKFKSDGEGNGEGVCAKVRVVDVNEVYSITLAGTWNGNMISDKLSATVGDTVTLVATPDEGYLLNYFTVDWEDFHGSWNSISPVGGTWYSGNEAKFVMPRGDVLIYAEFRSPNDYLRATIPTTDTVVANIPEGIRKLTVRTACGWAYCN
-1341 NNDGVLVLTAPEGYK
+1341 NNDGVLVLTAPEGY
-1356 LMIIGGGFDLSDEG
+1356 
-1370 DSLIIYD
+1370 SL
-1377 GDGID
+1377 
-1382 TERELAKKVSA
+1382 
-1393 SGDINELQST
+1393 
-1403 GRALTFK
+1403 
-1410 FKTDGEGNG
+1410 
-1419 HGLFADVRLV
+1419 RL
-1429 NASGIYSITLN
+1429 
-1440 DASYGSMVADTLS
+1440 
-1453 AMVGDTVTLVATPNN
+1453 
-1468 GYLLDNF
+1468 
-1475 AIWWRDVYG
+1475 
-1484 NYATITPIGGTWY
+1484 
-1497 SGNEAKFVMP
+1497 SGNTA
-1507 EGNVEI
+1507 
-1513 DAYFSPLI
+1513 
-1521 YGYFTTWIPATDT
+1521 
-1534 SWIDIP
+1534 
-1540 EEGIRELTVRTDCGN
+1540 
-1555 WDYCNNSD
+1555 
-1563 GVLVLTAPEGYSL
+1563 LV
-1576 RVRGYT
+1576 
-1582 YFADGEDSLFIYDGA
+1582 DEDSLFIYDGA
-1597 NTDAK
+1597 GTDAK
-1602 VLAKMSNSNS
+1602 VLAKMSNNNNHID
-1612 YIENVYSTGRS
+1612 YIYSTGRS

-1630 NDEGNGEYPDLQ
+1630 NENGNDEYPELS
-1642 VDVLKKSGSSAIA
+1642 VDVLKKSGSSAVA
-1655 IYQSFN
+1655 VYEFYN
-1661 GNKLARI
+1661 GYKFARI

-1680 EEDIDVADIE
+1680 EEDIEVSDVE
-1690 FIRNFAVTANDSGKY
+1690 FIRNFTVTVNDSGKY
-1705 STIVFPFGFH
+1705 STIVFPFDFN
-1715 PASVGGLDDILEFSQ
+1715 ATSVSGLDDILEFSQ
-1730 MIEENGKLQVEMN
+1730 MIEENGKLKVEMN
-1743 RVWCRDGEPDRD
+1743 RVWCRADVDPDRD
-1755 CSSYMGNL
+1755 CSSYEGNL
-1763 VKANTPYMLKMTDTT
+1763 KANTPYMLKMTDET
-1778 LFFNRSL
+1778 LFFNGSS
-1785 YTIKKTEPAVATSGD
+1785 YTIKKTEPAVATSGN

-1805 TYAYKKWEK
+1805 TYAYKKWET
-1814 GDTDLGNVYG
+1814 GDADLGNVYG

-1849 MRAYLKYSAP
+1849 MRAYLKHSSSNA
-1859 NGEPRPAPA
+1859 EPRPAPA
-1868 GHVSVWRDRSNELPE
+1868 GHVSVWRDRSGELPE

>member
-6 GIWSAILFLAF
+6 LVLGSLLGILLVLFTST
-17 AAMTATTTWAAQR
+17 TAWAAQR

-56 GVTTFNVYDDGGAEG
+56 GVTTFKVYDDGG
-71 NYSIP
+71 P
-76 SSSNETNLVLVA
+76 NET
-88 PQNYLLRL
+88 
-96 TGYIKTT
+96 
-103 YGFLSA
+103 FSA
-109 YDGDNLA
+109 GC
-116 SRRKISYLDGY
+116 
-127 EDVPNTLSSGQR
+127 
-139 MLINFETLP
+139 
-148 DYTNAGLFLTVTLV
+148 
-162 DLTAPHAIVIGE
+162 
-174 VANGSASASHT
+174 
-185 EAVGGTLISLSVT
+185 
-198 PNEGYVLQSINVVDE
+198 
-213 LGNSLVYDDYG
+213 
-224 RFLEGF
+224 EGF
-230 TGGRWYSGNI
+230 
-240 ATFTMSNTDATV
+240 
-252 NLRFQQIDKYL
+252 
-263 DISEYDLPV
+263 
-272 SGTLPVIIPNG
+272 
-283 VSTFLIEPKGDG
+283 
-295 TEDIDIALNA
+295 
-305 PEGKILQI
+305 
-313 MSEDNSNSGNDSLYV
+313 
-328 YDGVNDDANL
+328 
-338 LGKVPVRDMGRFIS
+338 
-352 TQNVMT
+352 
-358 LHYRAD
+358 
-364 GHFRSRDAFRVTVL
+364 
-378 DPDEVNNITV
+378 
-388 TNGAG
+388 
-393 GTVSP
+393 
-398 SVSSATANTSVT
+398 
-410 LTATPDNGYMLDY
+410 
-423 IEAFDAEG
+423 
-431 LKVKVN
+431 
-437 NATWYEPGEMSFK
+437 
-450 MPGSAVEIKPVFV
+450 
-463 RIEDGPS
+463 
-470 INMLKNGTFALTIP
+470 
-484 EGINTIKVYDN
+484 
-495 GGETGNYSPNCD
+495 
-507 GYLLLTAPSGKKLR
+507 LLLTAPEGRLLR
-521 LSGTIKVRSG
+521 LAGSIKTNYYSVSVG
-531 YSSGTGELYAYDGDN
+531 YLTVYDGVDANAGYLLYDYGN
-546 VNVGLWFKANSYG
+546 VPNLR
-559 IGGVPKKLS
+559 KKLS
-568 TGENVMLNFQTSAGT
+568 TQENMFLQFRGSGDHWKTE
-583 TYDGL
+583 YEGL
-588 NLIVTVVDPN
+588 ELTITIVDPN

-647 VKEEY
+647 VKGEY

-665 NEISFVMPQTDV
+665 NEISFVMPSTDV

-697 SGTENVTIPE
+697 SGTENVIIPE

-725 YFVLTAPEGKVFQMM
+725 YFVLTAPEGKVFQVM

-751 LFIYN
+751 LYIYN
-756 GNDTLLKA
+756 GSDTLLEA
-764 PNGTYISSRVASSNN
+764 PNGTYISRRVASSNN

-833 PVSLSVTPDPGYYLH
+833 PVSLSVTPDSGYYLH
-848 HVRIWGENTE
+848 HVRIRGENTE

-1004 ASVTHN
+1004 ASVTHS

-1085 VYVDF
+1085 VNVEF
-1090 VEKVTTA
+1090 VEKKTTA
-1097 NEGLFIEMPQ
+1097 NEGLSIEMPQ
-1107 RDSVFATIPADVE
+1107 RDTVFATIPADVE
-1120 SFNVNGECV
+1120 SFAVGGECV
-1129 YDACKGTLVLAAPEG
+1129 LETCNGTLVLAAPEG

-1150 GDVKTYGDGAGMAVF
+1150 GDVKTYGNGAGMAVF

-1215 NKKYRIEFAK
+1215 NKKYGIEFAK
-1225 VQGGTIDGYP
+1225 VQGGTIDDYP

-1245 LNITTDME
+1245 LNIVTDIK
-1253 SYGAC
+1253 SYSVCIEA
-1258 VYGYDLQTTYY
+1258 YDLKTTLY
-1269 EFTNCNNS
+1269 EFNRCYRS
-1277 AWFENQ
+1277 AWYENQ
-1283 IQFVMPDKDL
+1283 VQFVMPEKDL
-1293 SIEVSIYETEYSDVI
+1293 SLEVYIFEAEYGDAV

-1323 RGIQV
+1323 KSIDI
-1328 YNDYYGEDWLYYN
+1328 YSDYSYIDWLYYSN
-1341 NNDGVLVLTAPEGYK
+1341 SDGVLVLTAPEGYK
-1356 LMIIGGGFDLSDEG
+1356 LVVAEGAGDISDEG
-1370 DSLIIYD
+1370 DSLIIYA
-1377 GDGID
+1377 GDGVD
-1382 TERELAKKVSA
+1382 AERELATISV
-1393 SGDINELQST
+1393 GGEIGELENT
-1403 GRALTFK
+1403 GRSLTFK
-1410 FKTDGEGNG
+1410 FKSDGEGNG
-1419 HGLFADVRLV
+1419 EGVYANVRVVDVNEV
-1429 NASGIYSITLN
+1429 YSITLAGTWN
-1440 DASYGSMVADTLS
+1440 GNMISDKLS
-1453 AMVGDTVTLVATPNN
+1453 ATVGDTVTLVATPDE
-1468 GYLLDNF
+1468 GYLL
-1475 AIWWRDVYG
+1475 
-1484 NYATITPIGGTWY
+1484 NYFTVDWEDFHGSWNSISPVGGTWY

-1507 EGNVEI
+1507 RGDV
-1513 DAYFSPLI
+1513 LI
-1521 YGYFTTWIPATDT
+1521 YAEFRSPNDYLRATIPTTDT
-1534 SWIDIP
+1534 VVANIP
-1540 EEGIRELTVRTDCGN
+1540 EGIRKLTVRTACG
-1555 WDYCNNSD
+1555 WAYCDNND

-1576 RVRGYT
+1576 RVSGST
-1582 YFADGEDSLFIYDGA
+1582 DLVDEDSLFIYDGMD
-1597 NTDAK
+1597 TDAK
-1602 VLAKMSNSNS
+1602 VLAKMSNNNNHID
-1612 YIENVYSTGRS
+1612 YIYSTGRT
-1623 LAFQLKS
+1623 LTFRLKS
-1630 NDEGNGEYPDLQ
+1630 NDNGNGGYPELS
-1642 VDVLKKSGSSAIA
+1642 VDVLKKSGSSAVA
-1655 IYQSFN
+1655 VYEYYN
-1661 GNKLARI
+1661 GYKFARI

-1680 EEDIDVADIE
+1680 EEDMEVNNVE

-1705 STIVFPFGFH
+1705 STIVFPFDFN
-1715 PASVGGLDDILEFSQ
+1715 ASSVSGLDDILEFSQ
-1730 MIEENGKLQVEMN
+1730 MTEENGKLQVEMN
-1743 RVWCRDGEPDRD
+1743 RVWCRADVDPDRD
-1755 CSSYMGNL
+1755 CSSYEGNL
-1763 VKANTPYMLKMTDTT
+1763 KANTPYMLKMTDET
-1778 LFFNRSL
+1778 LFFNGSD
-1785 YTIKKTEPAVATSGD
+1785 YTIKKTEPAVATSGN

-1814 GDTDLGNVYG
+1814 GDTDLGSVYG
-1824 FAATASNGVEIG
+1824 FAATASNGAEIG

-1849 MRAYLKYSAP
+1849 LRAYLKHSSSNA
-1859 NGEPRPAPA
+1859 EPRPAPA

-1892 KGRASIGSGESG
+1892 KGRAGIGSGESG

-1911 IGRINTRTGEFTP
+1911 IGRINTRTGEFTS

>member
-1 MKTKS
+1 
-6 GIWSAILFLAF
+6 
-17 AAMTATTTWAAQR
+17 MTVTNAWAAQR
-30 ELTPDGNGGYYIN
+30 ELSDDGNGGYYIN

-56 GVTTFNVYDDGGAEG
+56 GVTTFKVYDDGGAEG

-96 TGYIKTT
+96 TGYIRTT

-109 YDGDNLA
+109 YDGDNIA

-162 DLTAPHAIVIGE
+162 DLTVPHAIVIGE
-174 VANGSASASHT
+174 VANGSVSASHT
-185 EAVGGTLISLSVT
+185 EAVGGTQISLSVT

-230 TGGRWYSGNI
+230 TGGQWYSGNT

-252 NLRFQQIDKYL
+252 ELRFQEIDKYL
-263 DISEYDLPV
+263 KISEYDLPE
-272 SGTLPVIIPNG
+272 SGMLPVIIPNG
-283 VSTFLIEPKGDG
+283 TFLIEPKGDG

-328 YDGVNDDANL
+328 YDGINDDANL

-364 GHFRSRDAFRVTVL
+364 GRFRSRDAFRVTVL
-378 DPDEVNNITV
+378 DPNEVNNITV
-388 TNGAG
+388 TNGTG

-423 IEAFDAEG
+423 VEVFDAEG
-431 LKVKVN
+431 LKVEVS
-437 NATWYEPGEMSFK
+437 NATWYESGEMSFK

-470 INMLKNGTFALTIP
+470 INMLKNGFFELAIP

-495 GGETGNYSPNCD
+495 GGETGKYSPNCD

-531 YSSGTGELYAYDGDN
+531 NNSSGTGLLSAYDGDN
-546 VNVGLWFKANSYG
+546 VNVGSWFTADSYG
-559 IGGVPKKLS
+559 TWNVPKKLS
-568 TGENVMLNFQTSAGT
+568 TGENVMLSFQTSGGT

-588 NLIVTVVDPN
+588 DLTVTVVDPN
-598 GPHAINIKT
+598 GPHAINIET
-607 AENGG
+607 AEHGG

-634 GYVLDRALVQDEY
+634 GYILDKALVQDEN
-647 VKEEY
+647 VWDEY

-658 TVSWYSN
+658 TASWYSN

-677 TITPYFENLAYG
+677 TITPHFENLTYG
-689 PFYLSMDH
+689 HFYLSMNH
-697 SGTENVTIPE
+697 SGTENMTIPD
-707 GVKTFTIS
+707 GIKTFTIS
-715 DDYTDEKMDA
+715 DDYTDEKIDA
-725 YFVLTAPEGKVFQMM
+725 YFALTAPEGKVLQVM
-740 GEFSGRGSADS
+740 GDFSGRGSADS
-751 LFIYN
+751 LYIYN
-756 GNDTLLKA
+756 SSDTLLKA
-764 PNGTYISSRVASSNN
+764 PNGIYISSRVASSND

-788 EFLQRYN
+788 ESIQKRN
-795 GLYLKLLVVDPN
+795 GLALIFLVVDPN
-807 EDYAVSFWDYS
+807 KDYAVSFWDYS

-833 PVSLSVTPDPGYYLH
+833 PVSFSVTPDPGYYLH
-848 HVRIWGENTE
+848 HVRIWGENTG
-858 WEVAKTGGTW
+858 WEISKTGGTW

-883 VNIQPYFASE
+883 VNIEPYFASE
-893 SETPRIVASW
+893 SETPNIAVSR
-903 YETTRVT
+903 YETIRAT
-910 IPAGIEEFYVEGQ
+910 IPARFEEFYVNGQ
-923 GGGEWQAAK
+923 GVGVWEAAK
-932 PLILTAPE
+932 PLILKAPE
-940 GYLFQVEDVNREYS
+940 GYWFLVENMNHEYTS
-954 SEFNAF
+954 GFNAY
-960 DGNFAD
+960 DGEFAD

-971 IELMSGVTTGRDLTL
+971 AELMSGITTGRDLTL
-986 VYVATGEYD
+986 VYVGTGEYD
-995 KSILVKLVD
+995 MSIPVRLVD

-1032 TINLTATPD
+1032 TINLTATPN

-1055 EDESWSLPITGG
+1055 DLNDESWSLPITGG

-1085 VYVDF
+1085 VNVEF

-1129 YDACKGTLVLAAPEG
+1129 YDACKGTLVLVAPEG
-1144 LKFQLT
+1144 RKFQLT

-1175 WELDQGNGMYL
+1175 WELDQGNDIYL

-1245 LNITTDME
+1245 LNITTDIK
-1253 SYGAC
+1253 SYNVC
-1258 VYGYDLQTTYY
+1258 VEAYDLKTTLY
-1269 EFTNCNNS
+1269 EFENCNFS
-1277 AWFENQ
+1277 AWYENQ
-1283 IQFVMPDKDL
+1283 FKFVMPEKDL
-1293 SIEVSIYETEYSDVI
+1293 SLKVYIFEAEYGDAV

-1316 LDIPEGM
+1316 VDIPEGM
-1323 RGIQV
+1323 ASVQV
-1328 YNDYYGEDWLYYN
+1328 YNDYSREDYFYYN

-1356 LMIIGGGFDLSDEG
+1356 LMITDGEVDLSDEG

-1382 TERELAKKVSA
+1382 AERELVKVSI
-1393 SGDINELQST
+1393 GGEIDELRST
-1403 GRALTFK
+1403 GRTLTFK
-1410 FKTDGEGNG
+1410 FKSDGEGNG
-1419 HGLFADVRLV
+1419 RGIYANIRLV

-1440 DASYGSMVADTLS
+1440 DASFGSMVADTLS

-1484 NYATITPIGGTWY
+1484 KYSTITPIGGTWY

-1576 RVRGYT
+1576 RVRGNT

-1630 NDEGNGEYPDLQ
+1630 NGEGNGEYPDLQ

-1661 GNKLARI
+1661 GNRLARI

-1763 VKANTPYMLKMTDTT
+1763 IKANTPYMLKMTDTT

-1785 YTIKKTEPAVATSGD
+1785 YTIKKTEPAVAKVGD

-1805 TYAYKKWEK
+1805 TYAYKKWEE
-1814 GDTDLGNVYG
+1814 GDTDLGSVYG
-1824 FAATASNGVEIG
+1824 FAATASNGAEIG

-1849 MRAYLKYSAP
+1849 LRAYLKYSTP

-1892 KGRASIGSGESG
+1892 KSRASIGSGESG

>member
-6 GIWSAILFLAF
+6 LVLGSLLGILLVLFTST
-17 AAMTATTTWAAQR
+17 TAWAAQR

-56 GVTTFNVYDDGGAEG
+56 GVTTFKVYDDGG
-71 NYSIP
+71 P
-76 SSSNETNLVLVA
+76 NET
-88 PQNYLLRL
+88 
-96 TGYIKTT
+96 
-103 YGFLSA
+103 FSA
-109 YDGDNLA
+109 GC
-116 SRRKISYLDGY
+116 
-127 EDVPNTLSSGQR
+127 
-139 MLINFETLP
+139 
-148 DYTNAGLFLTVTLV
+148 
-162 DLTAPHAIVIGE
+162 
-174 VANGSASASHT
+174 
-185 EAVGGTLISLSVT
+185 
-198 PNEGYVLQSINVVDE
+198 
-213 LGNSLVYDDYG
+213 
-224 RFLEGF
+224 EGF
-230 TGGRWYSGNI
+230 
-240 ATFTMSNTDATV
+240 
-252 NLRFQQIDKYL
+252 
-263 DISEYDLPV
+263 
-272 SGTLPVIIPNG
+272 
-283 VSTFLIEPKGDG
+283 
-295 TEDIDIALNA
+295 
-305 PEGKILQI
+305 
-313 MSEDNSNSGNDSLYV
+313 
-328 YDGVNDDANL
+328 
-338 LGKVPVRDMGRFIS
+338 
-352 TQNVMT
+352 
-358 LHYRAD
+358 
-364 GHFRSRDAFRVTVL
+364 
-378 DPDEVNNITV
+378 
-388 TNGAG
+388 
-393 GTVSP
+393 
-398 SVSSATANTSVT
+398 
-410 LTATPDNGYMLDY
+410 
-423 IEAFDAEG
+423 
-431 LKVKVN
+431 
-437 NATWYEPGEMSFK
+437 
-450 MPGSAVEIKPVFV
+450 
-463 RIEDGPS
+463 
-470 INMLKNGTFALTIP
+470 
-484 EGINTIKVYDN
+484 
-495 GGETGNYSPNCD
+495 
-507 GYLLLTAPSGKKLR
+507 LLLTAPEGRLLR
-521 LSGTIKVRSG
+521 LAGSIKTNYYSVSVG
-531 YSSGTGELYAYDGDN
+531 YLTVYDGVDANAGYLLYDYGN
-546 VNVGLWFKANSYG
+546 VPNLR
-559 IGGVPKKLS
+559 KKLS
-568 TGENVMLNFQTSAGT
+568 TQENMFLQFRGSGDHWKTE
-583 TYDGL
+583 YEGL
-588 NLIVTVVDPN
+588 ELTITIVDPN

-647 VKEEY
+647 VKGEY

-665 NEISFVMPQTDV
+665 NEISFVMPSTDV

-697 SGTENVTIPE
+697 SGTENVIIPE

-725 YFVLTAPEGKVFQMM
+725 YFVLTAPEGKVFQVM

-751 LFIYN
+751 LYIYN
-756 GNDTLLKA
+756 GSDTLLEA
-764 PNGTYISSRVASSNN
+764 PNGTYISRRVASSNN

-833 PVSLSVTPDPGYYLH
+833 PVSLSVTPDSGYYLH
-848 HVRIWGENTE
+848 HVRIRGENTE

-1004 ASVTHN
+1004 ASVTHS

-1085 VYVDF
+1085 VNVEF
-1090 VEKVTTA
+1090 VEKKTTA
-1097 NEGLFIEMPQ
+1097 NEGLSIEMPQ
-1107 RDSVFATIPADVE
+1107 RDTVFATIPADVE
-1120 SFNVNGECV
+1120 SFAVGGECV
-1129 YDACKGTLVLAAPEG
+1129 LETCNGTLVLAAPEG

-1150 GDVKTYGDGAGMAVF
+1150 GDVKTYGNGAGMAVF

-1215 NKKYRIEFAK
+1215 NKKYGIEFAK
-1225 VQGGTIDGYP
+1225 VQGGTIDDYP

-1245 LNITTDME
+1245 LNIVTDIK
-1253 SYGAC
+1253 SYSVCIEA
-1258 VYGYDLQTTYY
+1258 YDLKTTLY
-1269 EFTNCNNS
+1269 EFNRCYRS
-1277 AWFENQ
+1277 AWYENQ
-1283 IQFVMPDKDL
+1283 VQFVMPEKDL
-1293 SIEVSIYETEYSDVI
+1293 SLEVYIFEAEYGDAV

-1323 RGIQV
+1323 KSIDI
-1328 YNDYYGEDWLYYN
+1328 YSDYSYIDWLYYSN
-1341 NNDGVLVLTAPEGYK
+1341 SDGVLVLTAPEGYK
-1356 LMIIGGGFDLSDEG
+1356 LVVAEGAGDISDEG
-1370 DSLIIYD
+1370 DSLIIYA
-1377 GDGID
+1377 GDGVD
-1382 TERELAKKVSA
+1382 AERELATISV
-1393 SGDINELQST
+1393 GGEIGELENT
-1403 GRALTFK
+1403 GRSLTFK
-1410 FKTDGEGNG
+1410 FKSDGEGNG
-1419 HGLFADVRLV
+1419 EGVYANVRVVDVNEV
-1429 NASGIYSITLN
+1429 YSITLAGTWN
-1440 DASYGSMVADTLS
+1440 GNMISDKLS
-1453 AMVGDTVTLVATPNN
+1453 ATVGDTVTLVATPDE
-1468 GYLLDNF
+1468 GYLL
-1475 AIWWRDVYG
+1475 
-1484 NYATITPIGGTWY
+1484 NYFTVDWEDFHGSWNSISPVGGTWY

-1507 EGNVEI
+1507 RGDV
-1513 DAYFSPLI
+1513 LI
-1521 YGYFTTWIPATDT
+1521 YAEFRSPNDYLRATIPTTDT
-1534 SWIDIP
+1534 VVANIP
-1540 EEGIRELTVRTDCGN
+1540 EGIRKLTVRTACG
-1555 WDYCNNSD
+1555 WAYCDNND

-1576 RVRGYT
+1576 RVSGST
-1582 YFADGEDSLFIYDGA
+1582 DLVDEDSLFIYDGMD
-1597 NTDAK
+1597 TDAK
-1602 VLAKMSNSNS
+1602 VLAKMSNNNNHID
-1612 YIENVYSTGRS
+1612 YIYSTGRT
-1623 LAFQLKS
+1623 LTFRLKS
-1630 NDEGNGEYPDLQ
+1630 NDNGNGGYPELS
-1642 VDVLKKSGSSAIA
+1642 VDVLKKSGSSAVA
-1655 IYQSFN
+1655 VYEYYN
-1661 GNKLARI
+1661 GYKFARI

-1680 EEDIDVADIE
+1680 EEDIEVSNVE

-1705 STIVFPFGFH
+1705 STIVFPFDFN
-1715 PASVGGLDDILEFSQ
+1715 ASSVSGLDDILEFSQ
-1730 MIEENGKLQVEMN
+1730 MIEEDGKLKVQMS
-1743 RVWCRDGEPDRD
+1743 RVWCRADVDPDRD
-1755 CSSYMGNL
+1755 CSSYEGNL
-1763 VKANTPYMLKMTDTT
+1763 KANTPYMLKMTDET
-1778 LFFNRSL
+1778 LFFNGSS
-1785 YTIKKTEPAVATSGD
+1785 YTVKKTAPAVATSGN

-1814 GDTDLGNVYG
+1814 GDTDLGSVYG
-1824 FAATASNGVEIG
+1824 FAATASNGAEIG

-1849 MRAYLKYSAP
+1849 LRAYLKYSAP

-1868 GHVSVWRDRSNELPE
+1868 GHVSVWRDRSGELPE

-1892 KGRASIGSGESG
+1892 KGRAGIGSGESG
-1904 SEKKTTV
+1904 SEKTTTV

>member
-1 MKTKS
+1 MKTRP

-17 AAMTATTTWAAQR
+17 ATMTVTNAWAAQR
-30 ELTPDGNGGYYIN
+30 ELSDDGNGGYYIN

-56 GVTTFNVYDDGGAEG
+56 GVTTFKVYDDGGAEG

-127 EDVPNTLSSGQR
+127 KDVPNTLSSGQR

-162 DLTAPHAIVIGE
+162 DLTVPHAIVIGE
-174 VANGSASASHT
+174 VANGSVSASHT
-185 EAVGGTLISLSVT
+185 EAVGGTQISLSVT

-213 LGNSLVYDDYG
+213 LGNSLAYDDYG

-230 TGGRWYSGNI
+230 TGGRWYSGNT

-252 NLRFQQIDKYL
+252 ELRFQQIDKYL

-328 YDGVNDDANL
+328 YDGINDDANL

-364 GHFRSRDAFRVTVL
+364 GRFRSRDAFRVTIL
-378 DPDEVNNITV
+378 DPNEVNNITV

-393 GTVSP
+393 GTVSS

-470 INMLKNGTFALTIP
+470 INMLKNGFFGLAIP

-495 GGETGNYSPNCD
+495 GGETGKYSPNCD

-531 YSSGTGELYAYDGDN
+531 NYSSGTGLLSAYDGDN
-546 VNVGLWFKANSYG
+546 VNVGSWFTADSYG
-559 IGGVPKKLS
+559 TWNVPKKLS
-568 TGENVMLNFQTSAGT
+568 TGENVMLSFQTSGGT

-588 NLIVTVVDPN
+588 DLTVTVVDPN
-598 GPHAINIKT
+598 GPHAINIET
-607 AENGG
+607 AEHGG

-634 GYVLDRALVQDEY
+634 GYILDKALVQDEN
-647 VKEEY
+647 VRDEY

-658 TVSWYSN
+658 TASWYSN

-677 TITPYFENLAYG
+677 TITPHFENLTYG
-689 PFYLSMDH
+689 HFYLSMNH
-697 SGTENVTIPE
+697 SGTENMTIPD
-707 GVKTFTIS
+707 GIKTFTIS
-715 DDYTDEKMDA
+715 DDYTDEKIDA
-725 YFVLTAPEGKVFQMM
+725 YFALTAPEGKVLQVM

-764 PNGTYISSRVASSNN
+764 PNGIYISSRVASSNN

-788 EFLQRYN
+788 ESIQKRN
-795 GLYLKLLVVDPN
+795 GLALIFLVVDPN
-807 EDYAVSFWDYS
+807 KDYAVSFWDYS

-833 PVSLSVTPDPGYYLH
+833 PVSLSVTPDSGYYLH
-848 HVRIWGENTE
+848 HVRIWGENTG
-858 WEVAKTGGTW
+858 WEVSKTGGTW

-883 VNIQPYFASE
+883 VNIEPYFASE
-893 SETPRIVASW
+893 SETPSIAVSR
-903 YETTRVT
+903 YETIRAT
-910 IPAGIEEFYVEGQ
+910 IPARFEEFYVNGQ
-923 GGGEWQAAK
+923 GVGEWEAAK
-932 PLILTAPE
+932 PLILKAPE
-940 GYLFQVEDVNREYS
+940 GYWFLVENMNHEYTS
-954 SEFNAF
+954 GFNAY
-960 DGNFAD
+960 DGEFAD

-971 IELMSGVTTGRDLTL
+971 AELMSGITTGRDLTL
-986 VYVATGEYD
+986 VYVGTGEYD
-995 KSILVKLVD
+995 MSIPVRLVD

-1032 TINLTATPD
+1032 TINLTATPN

-1055 EDESWSLPITGG
+1055 DLNDESWSLPITGG

-1085 VYVDF
+1085 VNVEF

-1107 RDSVFATIPADVE
+1107 RDTVFATIPADVE
-1120 SFNVNGECV
+1120 SFAVTGNCDWETCN
-1129 YDACKGTLVLAAPEG
+1129 GTLVLVAPEG
-1144 LKFQLT
+1144 RKFQLT
-1150 GDVKTYGDGAGMAVF
+1150 GNVRIYGEDASLTIF
-1165 DGSGTGATKI
+1165 DGLGTDATKI
-1175 WELDQGNGMYL
+1175 WERNQSSDIHL

-1194 LHYESSDSYMRMN
+1194 LHSESGSSQILMDLIVTVVDS
-1207 LLVTIIDP
+1207 
-1215 NKKYRIEFAK
+1215 NKKYKIK
-1225 VQGGTIDGYP
+1225 VARLDGGTIDDYP

-1293 SIEVSIYETEYSDVI
+1293 SIEVSIYEAEYGDAV

-1323 RGIQV
+1323 KSIQV
-1328 YNDYYGEDWLYYN
+1328 YSDYSREDYFYYN
-1341 NNDGVLVLTAPEGYK
+1341 NSDGVLVLTAPEGYK
-1356 LMIIGGGFDLSDEG
+1356 LVVAEGAGDISDEG
-1370 DSLIIYD
+1370 DSLIIYA
-1377 GDGID
+1377 GDGVD
-1382 TERELAKKVSA
+1382 AERELATISV
-1393 SGDINELQST
+1393 GGEIGELENT
-1403 GRALTFK
+1403 GRSLTFK
-1410 FKTDGEGNG
+1410 FKSDGEGNG
-1419 HGLFADVRLV
+1419 EGVYANVRVVDVNEV
-1429 NASGIYSITLN
+1429 YSITLAGTWN
-1440 DASYGSMVADTLS
+1440 GNMISDKLS
-1453 AMVGDTVTLVATPNN
+1453 ATVGDTVTLVATPDE
-1468 GYLLDNF
+1468 GYLL
-1475 AIWWRDVYG
+1475 
-1484 NYATITPIGGTWY
+1484 NYFTVDWEDFHGSWNSISPVGGTWY

-1507 EGNVEI
+1507 RGDV
-1513 DAYFSPLI
+1513 LI
-1521 YGYFTTWIPATDT
+1521 YAEFSSPNDYLRATIPTTDT
-1534 SWIDIP
+1534 VVANIP
-1540 EEGIRELTVRTDCGN
+1540 EGIRKLTVRTACG
-1555 WDYCNNSD
+1555 WAYCDNND

-1576 RVRGYT
+1576 RLSGNTALV
-1582 YFADGEDSLFIYDGA
+1582 DEDSLFIYDGA
-1597 NTDAK
+1597 GTDAK
-1602 VLAKMSNSNS
+1602 VLAKMSNNNNHID
-1612 YIENVYSTGRS
+1612 YIYSTGRS

-1630 NDEGNGEYPDLQ
+1630 NENGNDGYPELS
-1642 VDVLKKSGSSAIA
+1642 VDVLKKSGSSAVA
-1655 IYQSFN
+1655 VYEYYN
-1661 GNKLARI
+1661 GYKFARI

-1680 EEDIDVADIE
+1680 EEDIEVNDVE
-1690 FIRNFAVTANDSGKY
+1690 FIRNFTVTANDSGKY
-1705 STIVFPFGFH
+1705 STIVFPFDFN
-1715 PASVGGLDDILEFSQ
+1715 ATSVSGLDDILEFSQ
-1730 MIEENGKLQVEMN
+1730 MTEENGKLQVEMN
-1743 RVWCRDGEPDRD
+1743 RVWCRADVDPDRD
-1755 CSSYMGNL
+1755 CSSYEGNL
-1763 VKANTPYMLKMTDTT
+1763 KANTPYMLKMTDET
-1778 LFFNRSL
+1778 LFFNGSS
-1785 YTIKKTEPAVATSGD
+1785 YTIKKTEPAVATVGD

-1805 TYAYKKWEK
+1805 TYAYKKWEE
-1814 GDTDLGNVYG
+1814 GDTDLGSVYG
-1824 FAATASNGVEIG
+1824 FAATASNGAEIG

-1849 MRAYLKYSAP
+1849 MRAYLKHSSSNA
-1859 NGEPRPAPA
+1859 EPRPAPA
-1868 GHVSVWRDRSNELPE
+1868 GHVSVWRDRSGELPE

-1892 KGRASIGSGESG
+1892 KDRASIGSGESG

>member
-6 GIWSAILFLAF
+6 LVLGSLLGILLVLFTST
-17 AAMTATTTWAAQR
+17 TAWAAQR

-56 GVTTFNVYDDGGAEG
+56 GVTTFKVYDDGG
-71 NYSIP
+71 P
-76 SSSNETNLVLVA
+76 NET
-88 PQNYLLRL
+88 
-96 TGYIKTT
+96 
-103 YGFLSA
+103 FSA
-109 YDGDNLA
+109 GC
-116 SRRKISYLDGY
+116 
-127 EDVPNTLSSGQR
+127 
-139 MLINFETLP
+139 
-148 DYTNAGLFLTVTLV
+148 
-162 DLTAPHAIVIGE
+162 
-174 VANGSASASHT
+174 
-185 EAVGGTLISLSVT
+185 
-198 PNEGYVLQSINVVDE
+198 
-213 LGNSLVYDDYG
+213 
-224 RFLEGF
+224 EGF
-230 TGGRWYSGNI
+230 
-240 ATFTMSNTDATV
+240 
-252 NLRFQQIDKYL
+252 
-263 DISEYDLPV
+263 
-272 SGTLPVIIPNG
+272 
-283 VSTFLIEPKGDG
+283 
-295 TEDIDIALNA
+295 
-305 PEGKILQI
+305 
-313 MSEDNSNSGNDSLYV
+313 
-328 YDGVNDDANL
+328 
-338 LGKVPVRDMGRFIS
+338 
-352 TQNVMT
+352 
-358 LHYRAD
+358 
-364 GHFRSRDAFRVTVL
+364 
-378 DPDEVNNITV
+378 
-388 TNGAG
+388 
-393 GTVSP
+393 
-398 SVSSATANTSVT
+398 
-410 LTATPDNGYMLDY
+410 
-423 IEAFDAEG
+423 
-431 LKVKVN
+431 
-437 NATWYEPGEMSFK
+437 
-450 MPGSAVEIKPVFV
+450 
-463 RIEDGPS
+463 
-470 INMLKNGTFALTIP
+470 
-484 EGINTIKVYDN
+484 
-495 GGETGNYSPNCD
+495 
-507 GYLLLTAPSGKKLR
+507 LLLTAPEGRLLR
-521 LSGTIKVRSG
+521 LAGSIKTNYYSVSVG
-531 YSSGTGELYAYDGDN
+531 YLTVYDGVDANAGYLLYDYGN
-546 VNVGLWFKANSYG
+546 VPNLR
-559 IGGVPKKLS
+559 KKLS
-568 TGENVMLNFQTSAGT
+568 TQENMFLQFRGSGDHWKTE
-583 TYDGL
+583 YEGL
-588 NLIVTVVDPN
+588 ELTITIVDPN

-647 VKEEY
+647 VKGEY

-665 NEISFVMPQTDV
+665 NEISFVMPSTDV

-697 SGTENVTIPE
+697 SGTENVIIPE

-725 YFVLTAPEGKVFQMM
+725 YFVLTAPEGKVFQVM

-751 LFIYN
+751 LYIYN
-756 GNDTLLKA
+756 GSDTLLEA
-764 PNGTYISSRVASSNN
+764 PNGTYISRRVASSNN

-833 PVSLSVTPDPGYYLH
+833 PVSLSVTPDSGYYLH
-848 HVRIWGENTE
+848 HVRIRGENTE

-903 YETTRVT
+903 YETTRVI

-1004 ASVTHN
+1004 ASVTHS

-1055 EDESWSLPITGG
+1055 ENSSWYLPITGG

-1090 VEKVTTA
+1090 VEKKTTA
-1097 NEGLFIEMPQ
+1097 DEGLSIWMSQ
-1107 RDSVFATIPADVE
+1107 QDSMFATIPADVE
-1120 SFNVNGECV
+1120 SFAVTGNCDWETCN
-1129 YDACKGTLVLAAPEG
+1129 GTLVLVAPEG
-1144 LKFQLT
+1144 RKFQLT
-1150 GDVKTYGDGAGMAVF
+1150 GNVRIYGEDASLTIF
-1165 DGSGTGATKI
+1165 DGLGTDATKI
-1175 WELDQGNGMYL
+1175 WERNQSSDIHL

-1194 LHYESSDSYMRMN
+1194 LHSESGSSQILMDLIVTVVDS
-1207 LLVTIIDP
+1207 
-1215 NKKYRIEFAK
+1215 NKKYKIK
-1225 VQGGTIDGYP
+1225 VARLDGGTIDDYP

-1245 LNITTDME
+1245 LNIVTDIK
-1253 SYGAC
+1253 SYSVCIEA
-1258 VYGYDLQTTYY
+1258 YDLKTTLY
-1269 EFTNCNNS
+1269 EFNRCYRS
-1277 AWFENQ
+1277 AWYENQ
-1283 IQFVMPDKDL
+1283 VQFVMPEKDL
-1293 SIEVSIYETEYSDVI
+1293 SLEVYIFEAEYGDAV

-1323 RGIQV
+1323 KSIDI
-1328 YNDYYGEDWLYYN
+1328 YSDYSYIDWLYYSN
-1341 NNDGVLVLTAPEGYK
+1341 SDGVLVLTAPEGYK
-1356 LMIIGGGFDLSDEG
+1356 LVVAEGAGDISDEG
-1370 DSLIIYD
+1370 DSLIIYA
-1377 GDGID
+1377 GDGVD
-1382 TERELAKKVSA
+1382 AERELATISV
-1393 SGDINELQST
+1393 GGEIGELENT
-1403 GRALTFK
+1403 GRSLTFK
-1410 FKTDGEGNG
+1410 FKSDGEGNG
-1419 HGLFADVRLV
+1419 EGVYANVRVVDVNEV
-1429 NASGIYSITLN
+1429 YSITLAGTWN
-1440 DASYGSMVADTLS
+1440 GNMISDKLS
-1453 AMVGDTVTLVATPNN
+1453 ATVGDTVTLVATPDE
-1468 GYLLDNF
+1468 GYLL
-1475 AIWWRDVYG
+1475 
-1484 NYATITPIGGTWY
+1484 NYFTVDWEDFHGSWNSISPVGGTWY

-1507 EGNVEI
+1507 RGDV
-1513 DAYFSPLI
+1513 LI
-1521 YGYFTTWIPATDT
+1521 YAEFRSPNDYLRATIPTTDT
-1534 SWIDIP
+1534 VVANIP
-1540 EEGIRELTVRTDCGN
+1540 EGIRKLTVRTACG
-1555 WDYCNNSD
+1555 WAYCDNND

-1576 RVRGYT
+1576 RVSGST
-1582 YFADGEDSLFIYDGA
+1582 DLVDEDSLFIYDGMD
-1597 NTDAK
+1597 TDAK
-1602 VLAKMSNSNS
+1602 VLAKMSNNNNHID
-1612 YIENVYSTGRS
+1612 YIYSTGRT
-1623 LAFQLKS
+1623 LTFWLKS
-1630 NDEGNGEYPDLQ
+1630 NDNGNGGYPELS
-1642 VDVLKKSGSSAIA
+1642 VDVLKKSGSSAVA
-1655 IYQSFN
+1655 VYEYYN
-1661 GNKLARI
+1661 GYKFARI

-1680 EEDIDVADIE
+1680 EEDMEVNNVE

-1705 STIVFPFGFH
+1705 STIVFPFDFN
-1715 PASVGGLDDILEFSQ
+1715 ASSVSGLDDILEFSQ
-1730 MIEENGKLQVEMN
+1730 MTEENGKLQVEMN
-1743 RVWCRDGEPDRD
+1743 RVWCRADVDPDRD
-1755 CSSYMGNL
+1755 CSSYEGNL
-1763 VKANTPYMLKMTDTT
+1763 KANTPYMLKMTDET
-1778 LFFNRSL
+1778 LFFNGSN
-1785 YTIKKTEPAVATSGD
+1785 YTIKKTEPAVATSGN

-1814 GDTDLGNVYG
+1814 GDTDLGSVYG
-1824 FAATASNGVEIG
+1824 FAATASNGAEIG

-1849 MRAYLKYSAP
+1849 MRAYLKHSSSNA
-1859 NGEPRPAPA
+1859 EPRPAPA